1 VVPYFPRQTVVVVL
15 LVVLG
20 SACGPGAG
28 TGATGA
34 TPITAATTVAP
45 STSSMAPAATVAP
58 TTAATTAPASTAT
71 PTPAS
76 TITTMEVAPTTPAPT
91 EAATWPESVL
101 AIPRVVDDP
110 HREGYDRDDWGRW
123 SDDDGDCLNTRHEVL
138 MAEATASPF
147 LRDDGCLVTGGRW
160 LAAFTGTV
168 VEDPR
173 SLDVDHFVPLA
184 NAHRSG
190 GWAWDRDTKRRYSND
205 MSDPRHLIAVT
216 ASANRSKGDSG
227 PEDWTPREYAGP
239 DAMTDCVYAD
249 TWLDIKVRWVLSVT
263 SAELVALTRMLATC
277 DGDPDSQIAP
287 GMTISLGEPI
297 DLGAPIDLGGSENG
311 DDPPNPGD
319 VRNCGDFDDYAA
331 AKAWFD
337 TYADAY
343 GDVAHLDGDND
354 GEPCESL
361 PGGP

>member
-1 VVPYFPRQTVVVVL
+1 MVPYFPRQTVVVVL

-28 TGATGA
+28 TGAT
-34 TPITAATTVAP
+34 PITAAATVAP

-58 TTAATTAPASTAT
+58 STTSAPTGT

-190 GWAWDRDTKRRYSND
+190 GWAWGQAQKGVYYNELEYED
-205 MSDPRHLIAVT
+205 HLIAVT
-216 ASANRSKGDSG
+216 ASANRSKGSRSIPICENERRPIG
-227 PEDWTPREYAGP
+227 
-239 DAMTDCVYAD
+239 
-249 TWLDIKVRWVLSVT
+249 SV
-263 SAELVALTRMLATC
+263 SRM
-277 DGDPDSQIAP
+277 
-287 GMTISLGEPI
+287 
-297 DLGAPIDLGGSENG
+297 
-311 DDPPNPGD
+311 
-319 VRNCGDFDDYAA
+319 R
-331 AKAWFD
+331 
-337 TYADAY
+337 
-343 GDVAHLDGDND
+343 H
-354 GEPCESL
+354 ES
-361 PGGP
+361 

>member
-1 VVPYFPRQTVVVVL
+1 MV
-15 LVVLG
+15 G
-20 SACGPGAG
+20 SACGAGVG
-28 TGATGA
+28 TGDAGDAPTTGA
-34 TPITAATTVAP
+34 PSTTSAATTGAP
-45 STSSMAPAATVAP
+45 STTSAP
-58 TTAATTAPASTAT
+58 TGTTAPSTT
-71 PTPAS
+71 VPMT
-76 TITTMEVAPTTPAPT
+76 EVAPTTSTPT
-91 EAATWPESVL
+91 EAATWPDSVL
-101 AIPRVVDDP
+101 ALLAVDDDP
-110 HREGYDRDDWGRW
+110 HTEGYSRDDWGGW

-147 LRDDGCLVTGGRW
+147 LRDDGCMVTGGRW
-160 LAAFTGTV
+160 LAAFTGTI

-190 GWAWDRDTKRRYSND
+190 GWDWTRDTKRRYAND
-205 MSDPRHLIAVT
+205 LTDPRHLIAVT
-216 ASANRSKGDSG
+216 ASANRSKGD
-227 PEDWTPREYAGP
+227 RGP
-239 DAMTDCVYAD
+239 DEWPGDRYPDFDPSYRCRYAD
-249 TWLDIKVRWVLSVT
+249 TWADIKLRWSLTVT
-263 SAELVALTRMLATC
+263 STELAALADMLATC
-277 DGDPDSQIAP
+277 DGDPWSDVAP
-287 GMTISLGEPI
+287 TAIINLGEPI
-297 DLGAPIDLGGSENG
+297 DLGDPIDLGEPMDLGEPENG

-343 GDVAHLDGDND
+343 GDVARLDGDGD

>member
-1 VVPYFPRQTVVVVL
+1 MPYFPRQTVVVVL

-34 TPITAATTVAP
+34 TPI
-45 STSSMAPAATVAP
+45 
-58 TTAATTAPASTAT
+58 TAATTAPASTAT

-205 MSDPRHLIAVT
+205 MSDPSHLIAVT

-287 GMTISLGEPI
+287 GMTI
-297 DLGAPIDLGGSENG
+297 
-311 DDPPNPGD
+311 
-319 VRNCGDFDDYAA
+319 
-331 AKAWFD
+331 
-337 TYADAY
+337 
-343 GDVAHLDGDND
+343 
-354 GEPCESL
+354 
-361 PGGP
+361 